1 MGTSGAASSHQAAGN
16 KLFKEGFL
24 DEAICAYDLALE
36 AADDS
41 AARTAIL
48 CNRSAA
54 LLKLARHRE
63 AALAADHALERAFRR
78 GEDSILVRRAWLV
91 RAGRPRALP
100 GLDPWTSG
108 LG

>member
-1 MGTSGAASSHQAAGN
+1 MGTSGAASTSHQAAGN

-54 LLKLARHRE
+54 LLKANKLQE
-63 AALAADHALERAFRR
+63 AYVDAGHAA
-78 GEDSILVRRAWLV
+78 S
-91 RAGRPRALP
+91 
-100 GLDPWTSG
+100 LDPASVKPVSYTH
-108 LG
+108 LTLPTILRV